1 VQRCYVSGMA
11 EIRVTS
17 GDGFLQHVQAGRHSL
32 LSDEPVSMGGRDEG
46 LSPYDLICA
55 ALGSCTGMTLRM
67 YARTKGWPLREVTVR
82 VSHEKIH
89 AIDCAECETKEGRID
104 KLTREISLT
113 GELTEAQRQRLLE
126 IADRC
131 PVHRTLTNEVRIE
144 TRLTAS

>member
-55 ALGSCTGMTLRM
+55 ALGSCTGMTLRV